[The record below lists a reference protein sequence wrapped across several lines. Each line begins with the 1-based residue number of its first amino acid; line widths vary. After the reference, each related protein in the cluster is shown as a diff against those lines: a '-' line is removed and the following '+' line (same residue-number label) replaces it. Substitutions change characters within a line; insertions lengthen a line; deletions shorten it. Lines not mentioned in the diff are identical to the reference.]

1 MISSTWLWSFL
12 LMPLA
17 IYILGLA
24 VFAQGTSEFM
34 LSGLVPDIAS
44 ELNVSISAVG
54 ALTSAFAAGMIV
66 GAPLMALLSLRWPRR
81 WALLVFLVAFMLV
94 HVVGAVTTSFSMLLV
109 TRVLGALANAGFLAV
124 GLAAATS
131 MVAPNAK
138 GRATSILL
146 GGITLACIVGVPAG
160 AVLAQAFGW
169 RAAFWAV
176 ALISLPAVFAVLRS
190 VPDTRQAT
198 GNPDEARPSAR
209 RELRALRGPRLLV
222 VLLLAALVNA
232 ATFCT
237 FTYLTP
243 LITNV
248 SGFSEGWVP
257 AMLALFGLGSFAGVT
272 IGGRLSD
279 TRPMRVLIPGGIAL
293 LAGWTLFTATAGSP
307 IATFLLVF
315 VQGTLSF
322 AVGSTLIAQVLY
334 AATEAPSLGGSFATA
349 ALNVGA
355 AAGPAIGGL
364 TIAAEL
370 GYRSPLWV
378 SALLVAA
385 ALVTAGLAQAI
396 RRLWSA
402 RREETLVS
410 RTRV

>member
-1 MISSTWLWSFL
+1 
-12 LMPLA
+12 MPFA

-34 LSGLVPDIAS
+34 LSGLVPNIAG
-44 ELNVSISAVG
+44 ELNVSIPAAG

-66 GAPLMALLSLRWPRR
+66 GAPLMAVLSMRWPRR
-81 WALLVFLVAFMLV
+81 RALLVFLVAFMLV
-94 HVVGAVTTSFSMLLV
+94 HVAGALTTSFPVLLV

-124 GLAAATS
+124 GLATAAG
-131 MVAPNAK
+131 MAPPNAK

-146 GGITLACIVGVPAG
+146 GGITLACIAGVPAG
-160 AVLAQAFGW
+160 AALGQTFGW
-169 RAAFWAV
+169 RSAFWVV

-190 VPDTRQAT
+190 VPDLTPAT
-198 GNPDEARPSAR
+198 GDPRAG

-222 VLLLAALVNA
+222 VLALAALVNA

-243 LITNV
+243 LVTNV
-248 SGFSEGWVP
+248 SGFSPAWVP
-257 AMLALFGLGSFAGVT
+257 AVLALFGLGSFAGVT

-279 TRPMRVLIPGGIAL
+279 TRPTRVLIVGGIAL
-293 LAGWTLFTATAGSP
+293 LAGWALFAAAAGSP
-307 IATFLLVF
+307 VATLLLVF

-334 AATEAPSLGGSFATA
+334 AATQAPSLGGSFATA

-355 AAGPAIGGL
+355 AAGPAIGGA
-364 TIAAEL
+364 TIAAGL
-370 GYRSPLWV
+370 GYHSPLWV
-378 SALLVAA
+378 SAALVAA
-385 ALVTAGLAQAI
+385 AFATAGLAQAL
-396 RRLWSA
+396 RRHAVVAA
-402 RREETLVS
+402 R
-410 RTRV
+410 